1 LEIRLT
7 ELALQ
12 DQALWFEG
20 YTWGLDEG
28 RIASEQIRQDHR
40 HEIQVL
46 WHIIYGFRSDFTLSN
61 QDLKAQKR
69 YAPQSQNGWG
79 SL

>member
-1 LEIRLT
+1 MEIRLT
-7 ELALQ
+7 DLSVK

-28 RIASEQIRQDHR
+28 RIISERIREEHR

-46 WHIIYGFRSDFTLSN
+46 WHIIYGFRSDFTLAGK
-61 QDLKAQKR
+61 DAKAQKR
-69 YAPQSQNGWG
+69 YASQTRSGWG